1 MTGVVSAQSNPP
13 SWLGRHLAV
22 LLLDVTGAC
31 LVVGGA
37 LHLAGAATAGNAV
50 WVASGAIGA
59 AYSLWTMVDSLRRGR
74 VGVDLIALLASVGA
88 LAVAEYLAAAV
99 ISVMMASGRA
109 LEAWA
114 AGRAN
119 RDLRRLLERAPTTA
133 HRYEREELRTV
144 AADSVVPGDR
154 LMVQSGELVPT
165 DGLLLTSAVL
175 DESALTGE
183 ALPVTREPGEPVRS
197 GVLNAGSPFDLRVT
211 ARSSESA
218 YAGIVRLVAEA
229 ESSQAP
235 FVRLADRYA
244 IWFLVLSLVVAAGA
258 WIAAGPARAVAV
270 LVVATPCPLILAA
283 PVALVGGLSHAAR
296 RGVVVKG
303 GAVLERL
310 AQCTTL
316 LIDKTGTLTTGY
328 PSLTTIVPSGTLAP
342 DDVLRLAASLDQV
355 SPHVLAHSVV
365 RAAQERRCELELP
378 EQVEEVAGAGIR
390 GVVGAHEVVLGK
402 ASWVGVEGSPAWAKT
417 ARRRA
422 RLDGSLTV
430 FVGVDEQ
437 PAGVLVLDDPVRR
450 DAPRTI
456 RSLRRSGIDRIVMV
470 TGDRP
475 EVAEAIGAVIG
486 VDEVLAERSPADK
499 LDVVN
504 AERLRAPTMMVG
516 DGIND
521 APALALA
528 DVGVAMAAQGASA
541 SSEAA
546 DIVLTADRLDR
557 LGEARSVAVRSR
569 RIALESVVVGMAMS
583 LVAMG
588 FAAIGLLPAV
598 WGALLQEGIDV
609 IVILNALRALRPPQ
623 AEMGFD
629 EDESALARRFQSEH
643 LVIRADL
650 DRLLAA
656 ANAMGTMQPAE
667 VITHARG
674 VHQFLIEEV
683 APHEQAEQEL
693 LYPVLEHVLGGREPT
708 APMSRAHIEILHQ
721 IRRLGA
727 LLDEIGDEEPDVED
741 IDEIRRLLYGLHAVL
756 RLHTL
761 QEEESYLSFEDS
773 LDATPKSDNPSVG
786 LAHSSSAEP
795 LGAVNRDPNVWSNNS

>member
-13 SWLGRHLAV
+13 SWLDRHLGV
-22 LLLDVTGAC
+22 LLLAVTGAC
-31 LVVGGA
+31 LVGGGM
-37 LHLAGAATAGNAV
+37 LHLAGAPTAGNAV
-50 WVASGAIGA
+50 WAASGTIGA
-59 AYSLWTMVDSLRRGR
+59 GYTLWTVVDSLRRGR
-74 VGVDLIALLASVGA
+74 VGVDLIALLALVGA
-88 LAVAEYLAAAV
+88 LAVGEYLAAAV

-119 RDLRRLLERAPTTA
+119 RDLRRLLERTPTTA
-133 HRYEREELRTV
+133 HRYEGEELHTV
-144 AADSVVPGDR
+144 AADIVVPGDR
-154 LMVQSGELVPT
+154 IMVQSGELVPT
-165 DGLLLTSAVL
+165 DGTLLTSAVL
-175 DESALTGE
+175 DESTLSGE
-183 ALPVTREPGEPVRS
+183 ALPVTRESGESARS
-197 GVLNAGSPFDLRVT
+197 GVVNAGSPFDMLVT
-211 ARSSESA
+211 ARAEESA
-218 YAGIVRLVAEA
+218 YAGIVRLVSEA

-244 IWFLVLSLVVAAGA
+244 VWFLVLSLVVAAAA
-258 WIAAGPARAVAV
+258 WMVAGPVRAVAV
-270 LVVATPCPLILAA
+270 LVVASPCPLILAA

-296 RGVVVKG
+296 RGVIVKG

-310 AQCTTL
+310 ARCTTL

-342 DDVLRLAASLDQV
+342 DEVLRLAASLDQV

-365 RAAQERRCELELP
+365 KAAQERQYDLELP
-378 EQVEEVAGAGIR
+378 ERVEEVAGSGIR
-390 GVVGAHEVVLGK
+390 GVVGGHDVVLGK
-402 ASWVGVEGSPAWAKT
+402 ASWVGVEGAPSWAKA

-430 FVGVDEQ
+430 FVGVDDQ
-437 PAGVLVLDDPVRR
+437 PAGVLVLDDPVRI

-456 RSLRRSGIDRIVMV
+456 RSLRRNGIDRIVMV

-499 LDVVN
+499 LDVVK

-569 RIALESVVVGMAMS
+569 RIALESVIAGMAMS

-588 FAAIGLLPAV
+588 FAAVGLLPAV
-598 WGALLQEGIDV
+598 WGALLQEAIDV
-609 IVILNALRALRPPQ
+609 IVILNALRSLRPPRG
-623 AEMGFD
+623 ELGFD
-629 EDESALARRFQSEH
+629 ERESALSRRFQSEH
-643 LVIRADL
+643 LTIRADL

-656 ANAMGTMQPAE
+656 ANAMGTMKPAE
-667 VITHARG
+667 VMAHARA
-674 VHQFLIEEV
+674 VHKFLVEEV
-683 APHEQAEQEL
+683 ATHEEAEQEL

-721 IRRLGA
+721 IRRLGE
-727 LLDEIGDEEPDVED
+727 LLDEIGEGAADVED
-741 IDEIRRLLYGLHAVL
+741 IDEIRRLLYGLHAIL

-761 QEEESYLSFEDS
+761 QEEESYLSLGEGSD
-773 LDATPKSDNPSVG
+773 TPPTTGDRPSD
-786 LAHSSSAEP
+786 LAPGVQS
-795 LGAVNRDPNVWSNNS
+795 